1 MVWEHLYGAACPRG
15 CGWQCWVCLCR
26 RGVLGTPRL
35 LQWSAV
41 IAQMLLQGPRAGSR
55 NFSFNLASKFGGLGR
70 EGSGFCWKG
79 RS

>member
-1 MVWEHLYGAACPRG
+1 MAAVAGLCVFVQKRGA
-15 CGWQCWVCLCR
+15 
-26 RGVLGTPRL
+26 GTRRL